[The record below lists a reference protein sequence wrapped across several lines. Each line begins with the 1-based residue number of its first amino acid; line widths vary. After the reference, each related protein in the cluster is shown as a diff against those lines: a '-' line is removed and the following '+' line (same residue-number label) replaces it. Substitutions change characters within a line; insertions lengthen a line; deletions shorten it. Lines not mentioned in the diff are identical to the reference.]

1 MKLRIYLVICCGLS
15 MLLIG
20 CASPPPKAV
29 VDPKDVLTMGKVQ
42 QTLKKGMSQDQIVKE
57 IGSPNLVTQDRN
69 GVETWIYD
77 KVRADVPA
85 SANNDSGFIGSG
97 GVLGTGFLSGAPNAS
112 EGNVAQIKSSK
123 TLTVIMKF
131 RNKTL
136 TEFAFNSTSF

>member
-1 MKLRIYLVICCGLS
+1 MNLAICYGLS

-20 CASPPPKAV
+20 CASPPQQATI
-29 VDPKDVLTMGKVQ
+29 DPKDVLTLGKVQ
-42 QTLKKGMSQDQIVKE
+42 QTIKKGMSQDQIVKE

-85 SANNDSGFIGSG
+85 SSNNDKGFLGSG

-136 TEFAFNSTSF
+136 TDFAFNSTTF